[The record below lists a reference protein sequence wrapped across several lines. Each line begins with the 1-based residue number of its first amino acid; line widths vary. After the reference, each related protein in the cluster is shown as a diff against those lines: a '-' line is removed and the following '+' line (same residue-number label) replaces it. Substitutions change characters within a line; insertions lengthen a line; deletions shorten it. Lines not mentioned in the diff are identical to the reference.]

1 MLDRAEA
8 AQVLE
13 IVKVDVPVVDLI
25 AALTQQVADHVLA
38 WTFGAAG
45 RGNRDKIPCGGE
57 LRVEPVI
64 DGVEDFAF
72 DIVGTH
78 RRGAP
83 VGVRIKPYFDG
94 VADVFDR
101 YENRQRVHTMD
112 PSLRAK

>member
-25 AALTQQVADHVLA
+25 AAPAQQIADHVLTRA
-38 WTFGAAG
+38 FSAAG

-57 LRVEPVI
+57 LRVETGI

-78 RRGAP
+78 RVAAPIDVRSNHIWTDLPTFLIAMRIAGAS
-83 VGVRIKPYFDG
+83 I
-94 VADVFDR
+94 
-101 YENRQRVHTMD
+101 Q
-112 PSLRAK
+112 